1 MESSN
6 RKLSGFRWSSVKRS
20 ANKTVDLPRETSR
33 FLHFWSRLSSR
44 PGAGALVV
52 VVVVVY
58 GVLLTLNGFPSKW
71 EAGFQTGVGA
81 ITLIMLF
88 AIQHTQSRQQT
99 ATQLKLDELI
109 RATPQADSLLVKIE
123 KAENDELDEREKAL
137 IAQHESLREK
147 SADRDRVDLV
157 PQT

>member
-1 MESSN
+1 
-6 RKLSGFRWSSVKRS
+6 
-20 ANKTVDLPRETSR
+20 
-33 FLHFWSRLSSR
+33 
-44 PGAGALVV
+44 VV

>member
-1 MESSN
+1 
-6 RKLSGFRWSSVKRS
+6 V
-20 ANKTVDLPRETSR
+20 AI
-33 FLHFWSRLSSR
+33 
-44 PGAGALVV
+44 
-52 VVVVVY
+52 VVVVY
-58 GVLLTLNGFPSKW
+58 GVSLALNGFPSKW

-81 ITLIMLF
+81 ITLVMLF

-123 KAENDELDEREKAL
+123 KAEDNELDEREKDL

-147 SADRDRVDLV
+147 PVGGESVNSAETGPKGV
-157 PQT
+157 